1 MESFM
6 YGQSS
11 ALVEPIA
18 AVLGALQLRFSH
30 HFTLCFGFAAGAMI
44 FVVVEEAFQ
53 RRNRIIIRTSPTM
66 VCWGFIVMMVLDVAL
81 GRILVFKDY

>member
-1 MESFM
+1 
-6 YGQSS
+6 
-11 ALVEPIA
+11 
-18 AVLGALQLRFSH
+18 
-30 HFTLCFGFAAGAMI
+30 MI

-81 GRILVFKDY
+81 GRILVFKDTNERKRSFTFQNSI